1 MTDILLAL
9 AFGISILIGLWMVS
23 RLDRFWDKHKRGGK
37 DIK

>member
-9 AFGISILIGLWMVS
+9 AFGISILIGFWMVS
-23 RLDRFWDKHKRGGK
+23 RLDRFWAKRKGGGK

>member
-9 AFGISILIGLWMVS
+9 AFGISILIGFWMVS
-23 RLDRFWDKHKRGGK
+23 RLDRFWDKRKGGGK

>member
-9 AFGISILIGLWMVS
+9 AFGMSILIGFWVLS
-23 RLDRFWDKHKRGGK
+23 RLVRFWDKRKGGGK